1 MYHPEHLKENQ
12 IILFREGRTKGLGV
26 ISKVHKQ
33 EQNTNLKQQAGIH
46 KIIKK
51 EESKKEWIILT
62 T

>member
-51 EESKKEWIILT
+51 EE
-62 T
+62 